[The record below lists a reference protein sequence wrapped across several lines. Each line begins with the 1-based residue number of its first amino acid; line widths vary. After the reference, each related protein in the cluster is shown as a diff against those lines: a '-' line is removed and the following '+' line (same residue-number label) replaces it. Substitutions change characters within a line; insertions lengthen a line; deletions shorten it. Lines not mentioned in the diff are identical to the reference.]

1 MAGTAGCQVARS
13 GGVVSLLLL
22 FALLCRCPRIES
34 RLRLRSPEP
43 ELSELRSRI
52 SGVEELLEEFRL
64 QLQRQ
69 GEETEPTEEE
79 DDAIGTFAATTC
91 SRGHFSLAPDCII
104 RTKDSLAA
112 GATFLRA
119 PAGVWDWRQC
129 LAACCGEPRCSVA
142 VLQQPE
148 PPPPGPARSCY
159 LFDCR
164 GAGGSNLCSF
174 SQHRGYSSYSLQA
187 AHNST
192 RPRPGSDEPPHSNAG
207 QDVVLQ
213 LPVDWVVLDGR
224 ESIDDHGIVRYE
236 WALVHGQPS
245 VDTKVPQPGTLQL
258 SHLQEGVY
266 TFQLTVTD
274 TSGQR
279 SSDNITVTVLP
290 VKHSGT
296 GCTGDCS
303 RYQFTCDDGC
313 CIDITFACDRV
324 VQCPDGSDEAFCQ
337 NFSPDHKTMIHV
349 AESPAQQ
356 RTMEWVKDIHKGLLV
371 GNTQKTTPQ
380 DQPLVPLN
388 AEPVTQSVIQE
399 LKQEIEKHLPD
410 KDLSETATEDEN
422 GNIISKMSHDGGHP
436 APETGAVLPLA
447 LGLAITALLLLM
459 VACRL
464 RLVRQKLKKAR
475 PISSEASDYLINGMY
490 L

>member
-1 MAGTAGCQVARS
+1 MAGTAGREVVRR
-13 GGVVSLLLL
+13 GGAVLLLLL
-22 FALLCRCPRIES
+22 FAPLCRCPGTES
-34 RLRLRSPEP
+34 RRRPRSPEP
-43 ELSELRSRI
+43 ELSGLRSRI

-69 GEETEPTEEE
+69 GEEAEPEEEE
-79 DDAIGTFAATTC
+79 DALGAAAAAASPC
-91 SRGHFSLAPDCII
+91 ARGRFSLAPDSII

-112 GATFLRA
+112 GAAFLRA
-119 PAGVWDWRQC
+119 PAGVRDWRQC

-148 PPPPGPARSCY
+148 DPPPPGPSPAHTCY
-159 LFDCR
+159 LFDC
-164 GAGGSNLCSF
+164 GDAGGRDLCSF
-174 SQHRGYSSYSLQA
+174 SQHRGYTSYRLQA
-187 AHNST
+187 ARNRT
-192 RPRPGSDEPPHSNAG
+192 RPRPGNDEPPHSSAG
-207 QDVVLQ
+207 QDVVVQ
-213 LPVDWVVLDGR
+213 LPVDQVILDGR
-224 ESIDDHGIVRYE
+224 ESIDDHGIIRYE
-236 WALVHGQPS
+236 WALVYGQPS
-245 VDTKVPQPGTLQL
+245 INMKVPQPGTLQL
-258 SHLQEGVY
+258 SQLQKGVY

-290 VKHSGT
+290 AKHSGT

-324 VQCPDGSDEAFCQ
+324 VHCPDGSDEAFCQ
-337 NFSPDHKTMIHV
+337 NY
-349 AESPAQQ
+349 
-356 RTMEWVKDIHKGLLV
+356 
-371 GNTQKTTPQ
+371 
-380 DQPLVPLN
+380 
-388 AEPVTQSVIQE
+388 
-399 LKQEIEKHLPD
+399 
-410 KDLSETATEDEN
+410 KDLSETPTEDQN
-422 GNIISKMSHDGGHP
+422 SNIISKMSQDGGHP
-436 APETGAVLPLA
+436 VPEAGAVLPLA